1 MGLSVGDVAQV
12 TNAQGEFV
20 DVPARIVAA
29 TGFTME
35 VEIRDGSTGKRTL
48 QYPTQV
54 RECPPRLQSAF
65 REEFGVA
72 EPSPPAWQL
81 AREVRRNTPLLRH
94 AASSAAEPGARGTFD
109 SEGLL
114 FQNRLQDKTPMINY
128 VLTGPNGIPKAPKN
142 TGAIIL
148 NGESLREAIA
158 KATGWSVGAVYFNGE
173 VITDHHQYY
182 TMRAAETQLP
192 IVVCAEGEAYDA
204 GKWAEAAHFQ
214 PRSSSTPACCGVM

>member
-12 TNAQGEFV
+12 TNDQGEFV
-20 DVPARIVAA
+20 DVPARIIAMA
-29 TGFTME
+29 GFTME

-48 QYPTQV
+48 KYPMQV
-54 RECPPRLQSAF
+54 RECPPRLQTAF
-65 REEFGVA
+65 RKEFGVA

-81 AREVRRNTPLLRH
+81 SQEARRNVPLLRH
-94 AASSAAEPGARGTFD
+94 AASSGAEPDARATFN
-109 SEGLL
+109 SEGL
-114 FQNRLQDKTPMINY
+114 FQNRLQDKTPIMNY
-128 VLTGPNGIPKAPKN
+128 VFSGPSGMPKAPKN
-142 TGAIIL
+142 TGAIIT
-148 NGESLREAIA
+148 NGENLREAIA

-182 TMRAAETQLP
+182 TMQAAETRLP

-214 PRSSSTPACCGVM
+214 PQSSSTAACCRVM